1 MKNGICQCKSINL
14 KISIKFLLNNIFR
27 YQHYLALGIESF
39 GFYIPLIILGQ
50 MTYVTL
56 FIALFLNNFIKNIK
70 KHIIEKDSAISPTL
84 HQMYKKFK
92 NIWISMASS
101 LQSKTEKIQPHTQTP
116 SIAMNHFA
124 NKKTKKV
131 LPEMPQLK
139 KLPTTKERTPI
150 KRLASLKN
158 HFKSFSNLK
167 KKRDII
173 FHQSN
178 RNLIPTNKKGL
189 SRNET
194 IISSQHIS
202 IKNLDFDKKKDLER
216 EYITGVIQ
224 GFSYLT
230 LKNINFQNFMILI
243 TGFSLFLFIFNTPIT
258 DPNSLDSYVCGIF
271 EIIFI
276 GFYFFEFLVTVKAIG
291 LKHILSFY
299 FTKSFYNFFNLV
311 NIVVSIG
318 SLIEN
323 KYESRVF
330 ETMKVVRIFRLV
342 STGNLLFKHINLI
355 TSSLVNSLHNIMKL
369 LFFFVVFIY
378 IFSLFAMKFL
388 KGMMFRCVNAEVF
401 PNFINDKYDC
411 MDYGGDWIKNDFH
424 YDNILISFFT
434 LFCVSSSEAWTLL
447 MFFIFIILNHLI
459 LIIKV

>member
-1 MKNGICQCKSINL
+1 MAFANVNNFYDFFFKK
-14 KISIKFLLNNIFR
+14 KILFR

-92 NIWISMASS
+92 NIWTSMASS
-101 LQSKTEKIQPHTQTP
+101 LQSKTEKLQSQTP
-116 SIAMNHFA
+116 IPMNHL
-124 NKKTKKV
+124 NSKKTKKI
-131 LPEMPQLK
+131 LPEIQQLK
-139 KLPTTKERTPI
+139 KLPTTKERTQI

-178 RNLIPTNKKGL
+178 RNLIPSNKKGL

-194 IISSQHIS
+194 IVSSQHIS
-202 IKNLDFDKKKDLER
+202 IKNLDFEQKKDLEK

-224 GFSYLT
+224 GFSYLI

-243 TGFSLFLFIFNTPIT
+243 TGLSLFLFIFNTPIT
-258 DPNSLDSYVCGIF
+258 DPESLDSYVCGVF
-271 EIIFI
+271 EKIFI
-276 GFYFFEFLVTVKAIG
+276 GFYFFEFLVTIKAIG
-291 LKHILSFY
+291 MKHILSFF
-299 FTKSFYNFFNLV
+299 FTKSFYNLFNLV

-318 SLIEN
+318 SLIED
-323 KYESRVF
+323 KYQSRVF

-342 STGNLLFKHINLI
+342 STGNLVFKHINLI

-388 KGMMFRCVNAEVF
+388 KGMMFHCVNIEVF
-401 PNFINDKYDC
+401 PNLINDKFDC
-411 MDYGGDWIKNDFH
+411 MDYGGDWLKNDYN

-434 LFCVSSSEAWTLL
+434 LFCASSSEAWTIL
-447 MFFIFIILNHLI
+447 MFLFF
-459 LIIKV
+459 KS